1 MQVGTDGK
9 SVVGIDGGI
18 TFFDV
23 LDDAVLVYDDVGAL
37 RPLIGFGLNVVTLED
52 AVFLE
57 HLFVHVA
64 QERKF
69 DVDLLG
75 EGGVGGG

>member
-1 MQVGTDGK
+1 M
-9 SVVGIDGGI
+9 
-18 TFFDV
+18 
-23 LDDAVLVYDDVGAL
+23 LDDAVLVDDDVGAL
-37 RPLIGFGLNVVTLED
+37 GPLIGFGLNVIALED

-64 QERKF
+64 QECKF

-75 EGGVGGG
+75 EGGVGSG